1 VGGTGKTPHVEYLV
15 QLLRNDYKLA
25 VLSRGYKRKTNQF
38 ILASK
43 SSGITEI
50 GDEPKQIKLKF
61 PGVYVAVDSNRVR
74 GIRTL
79 MQSIHNLDMVILD
92 DAYQHR
98 YVKAGLSILLIDYN
112 RPIFKDMLLPAGNLR
127 EPRNNLNRADIIIVT
142 KCPEILTSSQR
153 GDFIT
158 RLCPNSKQAI
168 FFTKFAYGSPVPVYP
183 DKHAKSEPLTYKHM
197 RKKGNGIMLVT
208 GIAAPQPLRMFLA
221 DVATVKE
228 EMTFQDHHLFTRQDF
243 KQIKTTFKNIGT
255 DEKYIVV
262 TEKDAVRIRESDA
275 VDKSLKKVMYYIPVE
290 VKFLAK
296 GEKPFIKKVYR
307 YIKKTNRS

>member
-1 VGGTGKTPHVEYLV
+1 MALFRIIRRPALLPFSPFYGMVVRIRNLLFDINILRSTRFNIPVISVGNITVGGTGKTPHVEYLV

-158 RLCPNSKQAI
+158 RLRPNSKQAI
-168 FFTKFAYGSPVPVYP
+168 FFTKFAYGSPVPVLP
-183 DKHAKSEPLTYKHM
+183 
-197 RKKGNGIMLVT
+197 
-208 GIAAPQPLRMFLA
+208 
-221 DVATVKE
+221 
-228 EMTFQDHHLFTRQDF
+228 
-243 KQIKTTFKNIGT
+243 
-255 DEKYIVV
+255 
-262 TEKDAVRIRESDA
+262 
-275 VDKSLKKVMYYIPVE
+275 
-290 VKFLAK
+290 
-296 GEKPFIKKVYR
+296 
-307 YIKKTNRS
+307 